1 MKVKVVLIPENSEKE
16 LEIPEGSKVL
26 DVLKKLGLNRETHVV
41 KLNGEIVVEEESV
54 REGDVLEII
63 RVVSGG

>member
-1 MKVKVVLIPENSEKE
+1 LKVKVVLIPENSERE
-16 LEIPEGSKVL
+16 REIPEGSKVL
-26 DVLKKLGLNRETHVV
+26 DVLKKLGLSRETHVV